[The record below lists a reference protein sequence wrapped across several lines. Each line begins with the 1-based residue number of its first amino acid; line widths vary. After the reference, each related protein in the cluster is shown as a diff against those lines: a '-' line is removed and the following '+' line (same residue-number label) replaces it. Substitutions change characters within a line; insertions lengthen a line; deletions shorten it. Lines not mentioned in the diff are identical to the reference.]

1 MKTNHKTAESGPV
14 RDAAPAEL
22 AERIYK
28 ASHYRAIRQLACQF
42 EAGVLI
48 ISGRVPNY
56 YLKQLAQTLIRNVDG
71 IGQIVNQVHVTK

>member
-1 MKTNHKTAESGPV
+1 MKTDHQNGESGSFS
-14 RDAAPAEL
+14 DAGPAERVG
-22 AERIYK
+22 RIYK
-28 ASHYRAIRQLACQF
+28 ASHYRAIRELACEF